1 VHYPPGSGHRRSGD
15 QRGLLTVGQQPAVAR
30 PLAWWWG
37 CNWPTSLVLL
47 PWGLT
52 TASRW
57 GRGAAPATDPPGSS
71 RCAAGP
77 AATGR
82 RSPAGPDQ
90 PIGHLGWLGRA
101 ISAGEKPHPPQ
112 CLPTEDGPQVV
123 LPGRHRTLPPGGDRR
138 PDPLLRTTLIRQSI
152 DIPDKLPHHPLLAP
166 IVRVAGLA
174 GQQRSRPCTMPPRSE
189 SAADSRPV
197 VLTSRR

>member
-1 VHYPPGSGHRRSGD
+1 MHHPPVLAIGDLVTSG
-15 QRGLLTVGQQPAVAR
+15 GLLTVGQQPAVAALGLVVGVQ
-30 PLAWWWG
+30 LADQLG
-37 CNWPTSLVLL
+37 VAAL
-47 PWGLT
+47 GLDH
-52 TASRW
+52 
-57 GRGAAPATDPPGSS
+57 GQPVEQGGPAPATDPPGSS
-71 RCAAGP
+71 RYAAGP

-90 PIGHLGWLGRA
+90 PIGHLRWWAGPSRPGR
-101 ISAGEKPHPPQ
+101 SPHPPQ

-123 LPGRHRTLPPGGDRR
+123 LPGPHRTPPPGGDRR
-138 PDPLLRTTLIRQSI
+138 RIRCSEPT
-152 DIPDKLPHHPLLAP
+152 DSTGPSTYPDKLPHHPFWLP

-174 GQQRSRPCTMPPRSE
+174 GQRRSRPCTMPPRSE

>member
-112 CLPTEDGPQVV
+112 CLPTEDGP
-123 LPGRHRTLPPGGDRR
+123 PSGAARPAPDAPARRRSPPG
-138 PDPLLRTTLIRQSI
+138 
-152 DIPDKLPHHPLLAP
+152 
-166 IVRVAGLA
+166 
-174 GQQRSRPCTMPPRSE
+174 
-189 SAADSRPV
+189 SAAPNHTDSTVHRHTRQAPASSPSGSHREGGGAGGTTTIQAMYHASSV
-197 VLTSRR
+197 GVCR